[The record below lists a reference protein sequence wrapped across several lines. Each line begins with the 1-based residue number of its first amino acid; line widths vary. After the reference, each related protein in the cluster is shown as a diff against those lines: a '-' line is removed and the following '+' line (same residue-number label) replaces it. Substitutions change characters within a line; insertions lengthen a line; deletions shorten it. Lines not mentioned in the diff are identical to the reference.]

1 MNMLCSLSGYLHQT
15 RIVTIALVTY
25 SVHVTQQAVDTRLL
39 LMCIGVVSILDGDAR
54 VNESAV
60 FVSATNH

>member
-1 MNMLCSLSGYLHQT
+1 MKMLCSLSGSLHQS
-15 RIVTIALVTY
+15 RIVTIALITHSIY
-25 SVHVTQQAVDTRLL
+25 VTQQAVDTRLL
-39 LMCIGVVSILDGDAR
+39 LMCIGVISILDGDVR